1 MELLDTIAIM
11 NGGIPAPILQ
21 GYVDLMSQME
31 SFFESGFA
39 TILLSDVKVAFKGE
53 NATVFRETQLSP
65 TRNLPL
71 AH

>member
-11 NGGIPAPILQ
+11 NGGIPAPSLQ
-21 GYVDLMSQME
+21 GYVDRMSELE

-39 TILLSDVKVAFKGE
+39 TILLSDVKVACKGE

-65 TRNLPL
+65 TRNLPR